1 MRVLFVTPS
10 PPSPAAHTAVPI
22 VAWAQLE
29 AMRQRHEITLLT
41 TAGPDYT
48 EWNAVEQL
56 RDSGLD
62 VRAQRRTD
70 GGARDRIA
78 RWIRNAGRWLTTD
91 RPMYTLW
98 YYEPE
103 LQRTIDTLL
112 ARERFDIIHVNDTA
126 MACYNFATDA
136 PKLLVENEVRTP
148 RPVNLSGLL
157 RGHLYRGVMDEA
169 DWHRWPAYQRR
180 TWRNFDCVEVFTTR
194 DARIARQIAPDI
206 AARVNVNPFG
216 MQVPEAADPAR
227 EEDGSVVFIG
237 NFTHAPN
244 VDAAHWLARE
254 VMPLLRARYAGAR
267 LHICGSDPRGALR
280 GIACDDIEMHGW
292 VKSLEAVIETAA
304 VVVAPVR
311 IGGGQRMKVLQAMAM
326 GKAVVTTPRGAD
338 GLLDGDAAEPPVAC
352 GTAAVEIADLT
363 AQLLRDRERRHALGA
378 RARALVMEQHDVRAY
393 GKRIDATYA
402 SLVERSHVLQPV
414 GA

>member
-1 MRVLFVTPS
+1 MRVLLITPS
-10 PPSPAAHTAVPI
+10 PPSPAARTAVPL
-22 VAWAQLE
+22 VSWAQL
-29 AMRQRHEITLLT
+29 AAVRQHHDVTLLT
-41 TAGPDYT
+41 TAGPDAA
-48 EWNAVEQL
+48 EWDAVEQL

-62 VRAQRRTD
+62 VRALTRVD
-70 GGARDRIA
+70 SGARDRVA
-78 RWIRNAGRWLTTD
+78 RWARNARRWLTTG

-103 LQRTIDTLL
+103 LQRILNTLL
-112 ARERFDIIHVNDTA
+112 ARERFDIIHVNDAA
-126 MACYNFATDA
+126 MAGYKLATGA

-148 RPVNLSGLL
+148 RPVSIHKLL
-157 RGHLYRGVMDEA
+157 RGNLYRGLLDEA
-169 DWHRWPAYQRR
+169 DWHRWRTYQRR
-180 TWRNFDCVEVFTTR
+180 TWRNFDHINVFTTH

-206 AARVNVNPFG
+206 ASRVSVNPFG
-216 MQVPEAADPAR
+216 ISTTAAADPAR
-227 EEDGSVVFIG
+227 EVPGSVLFVG

-254 VMPLLRARYAGAR
+254 VMPLLRARYADVR
-267 LHICGSDPRGALR
+267 LHICGCDPRGALR
-280 GIACDDIEMHGW
+280 AIACDDIEVHGW
-292 VKSLEAVIETAA
+292 VESLEAIIERAA

-338 GLLDGDAAEPPVAC
+338 GLLGADAAEPPVAC
-352 GTAAVEIADLT
+352 GTSAVEIADLT
-363 AQLLRDRERRHALGA
+363 AQLLRDGERRHALGA
-378 RARALVMEQHDVRAY
+378 RARELVMEYHDVRAY
-393 GKRIDATYA
+393 GKRIDAAYA